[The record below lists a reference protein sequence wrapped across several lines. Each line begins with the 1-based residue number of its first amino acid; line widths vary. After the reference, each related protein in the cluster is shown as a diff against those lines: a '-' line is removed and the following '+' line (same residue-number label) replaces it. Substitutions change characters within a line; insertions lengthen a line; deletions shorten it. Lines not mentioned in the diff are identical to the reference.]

1 MGFIDALYA
10 LGRRELERSGSGE
23 FADVD
28 SFCQMPMD
36 LIESN
41 EESARQLPGKELQIW
56 LDVPD
61 PKAECLDVRGIRKIE
76 IADFWGGGGDDREK
90 KRRYLYRDP
99 VGSAAA

>member
-36 LIESN
+36 LVESDDG
-41 EESARQLPGKELQIW
+41 AAKWLPGKELQVW

-61 PKAECLDVRGIRKIE
+61 PRAECLDVRGIRKIE
-76 IADFWGGGGDDREK
+76 IADSGWYCREMSVNT
-90 KRRYLYRDP
+90 RELLVEDGRSP
-99 VGSAAA
+99 IT